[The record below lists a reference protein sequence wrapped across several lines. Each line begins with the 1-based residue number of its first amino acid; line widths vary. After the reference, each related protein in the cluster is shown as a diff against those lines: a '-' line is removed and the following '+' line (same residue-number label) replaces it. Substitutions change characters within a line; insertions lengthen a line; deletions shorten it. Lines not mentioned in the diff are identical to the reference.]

1 VSGVSVDELK
11 AVPAFAELT
20 PEQLA
25 WLAAHGELAEYGP
38 GESIFVSGQAA
49 EDMVVVLEG
58 SVEILF
64 AVGGQLVP
72 AMIQRQGTLTG
83 MLPFSRMRTYS
94 GSGRAGGPT
103 RLFRLHQSHF
113 DEMLRVAPP
122 LGPRLVSLMTDRVR
136 ESTRL
141 MQQREKMLALGK
153 LSAGLAHELN
163 NPAAAVRRDA
173 DAIGEQIAR
182 LPELTRLLL
191 VRGPEVESIAETI
204 AKTGARIDAI
214 VASRSAAGADAR
226 SPNGLERSRLE
237 QAVGT
242 WLDSCGVSESW
253 MIVDVFVDAGL
264 GPDDLRD
271 IAGNL
276 SPTARASLMS
286 WLAVVLGARR
296 LAEDIRAASARI
308 SELVGS
314 VKVYSHMDRSG
325 ERQRVDVREGLD
337 STLVMLGHKLKR
349 KRVSLDRDYSVD
361 LPRVSAFPGELNQVW
376 TNLVDN
382 AIDAMAEGGVLR
394 VEAARDGGT
403 AVVRIIDNGTGIPPE
418 IQSRIFEAFFT
429 TKPVGEGT
437 GLGLDIVQHIV
448 SQQHGGRVDVES
460 QPGRTVFT
468 VRLPIDA

>member
-1 VSGVSVDELK
+1 
-11 AVPAFAELT
+11 
-20 PEQLA
+20 
-25 WLAAHGELAEYGP
+25 
-38 GESIFVSGQAA
+38 
-49 EDMVVVLEG
+49 
-58 SVEILF
+58 
-64 AVGGQLVP
+64 
-72 AMIQRQGTLTG
+72 
-83 MLPFSRMRTYS
+83 
-94 GSGRAGGPT
+94 
-103 RLFRLHQSHF
+103 
-113 DEMLRVAPP
+113 MLRVAPP

-141 MQQREKMLALGK
+141 TQQREKMLALGK

-163 NPAAAVRRDA
+163 NPATAVRRDA
-173 DAIGEQIAR
+173 DALGEQIAR

-204 AKTGARIDAI
+204 AKTIARTDAI
-214 VASRSAAGADAR
+214 AAARLARGAEAR

-253 MIVDVFVDAGL
+253 MLVDVFVEAGL
-264 GPDDLRD
+264 GPDDLRE

-276 SPTARASLMS
+276 SPSATERLMG
-286 WLAVVLGARR
+286 WLAVVLGVRR
-296 LAEDIRAASARI
+296 LSEDIRTASARI

-349 KRVSLDRDYSVD
+349 KRVSLDRDYSPD

-376 TNLVDN
+376 TNLMDN

-403 AVVRIIDNGTGIPPE
+403 AIVRIIDNGTGIPPE

-448 SQQHGGRVDVES
+448 AEQHGGRVDVES